1 MEDIRKRFSSLDWAE
16 KVKDLNILI
25 IGAGGIG
32 SWTTLLLS
40 RAGFKSITIVD
51 DDSVEVINLGGQ
63 FYSMEDIS
71 TPKVFAL
78 NEATKLY
85 SNYPL
90 KAIIAKFTAIESE
103 RFIPRVNN
111 SVLNMGSYDIV
122 IGALDNMTA
131 RQQLFSAWKVNGKSD
146 SVFIDGRL
154 LAEVFQIFTM
164 EHKDSV
170 HIEKYE
176 KEYLF
181 GDEEVEEVSCTS
193 KATSYYGAGIAFE
206 INKKVIS
213 WVRNTFLE
221 GVDDLPFQI
230 KNYSFLC

>member
-1 MEDIRKRFSSLDWAE
+1 
-16 KVKDLNILI
+16 
-25 IGAGGIG
+25 
-32 SWTTLLLS
+32 
-40 RAGFKSITIVD
+40 
-51 DDSVEVINLGGQ
+51 
-63 FYSMEDIS
+63 
-71 TPKVFAL
+71 
-78 NEATKLY
+78 
-85 SNYPL
+85 
-90 KAIIAKFTAIESE
+90 
-103 RFIPRVNN
+103 
-111 SVLNMGSYDIV
+111 
-122 IGALDNMTA
+122 MTA

-146 SVFIDGRL
+146 SIFIDGRL